1 MNPLLVD
8 EVIHYLMHRW
18 GKKYDFRLF
27 RRGKFV
33 YFQMM
38 WGFLGQE
45 SFPLSEDE
53 YKKSIADKIE
63 ILNRCGYS
71 EEVREW
77 LKKVNAKP
85 RLGRLS
91 LAIPLLL
98 LNIHI
103 YLKSQFYQLSI
114 FCIHLHLKEMI
125 PVQETPTSFEN
136 KQIFLV

>member
-8 EVIHYLMHRW
+8 EVIHYLIHRW

-53 YKKSIADKIE
+53 YKKSISQKIE

-77 LKKVNAKP
+77 LKKVNSKP
-85 RLGRLS
+85 RLGRAVS
-91 LAIPLLL
+91 LQ
-98 LNIHI
+98 LNFNE
-103 YLKSQFYQLSI
+103 KM
-114 FCIHLHLKEMI
+114 KE
-125 PVQETPTSFEN
+125 
-136 KQIFLV
+136 FLT